1 MSPRAFFDDTAACK
15 MLVER
20 DLLVVQQAFDRGRTV
35 VVPADGIG
43 TDLSRLPPSP
53 PRKNYFFLGF
63 GVGLIV
69 RTIAV
74 LLFEGDCAAFTD
86 INLPVIALSPIF
98 RGATLTTSFPGPLP
112 AVSGK
117 QLGNRSNGAN
127 HRGSS

>member
-1 MSPRAFFDDTAACK
+1 M
-15 MLVER
+15 
-20 DLLVVQQAFDRGRTV
+20 
-35 VVPADGIG
+35 
-43 TDLSRLPPSP
+43 
-53 PRKNYFFLGF
+53 KNYFFLGF

-112 AVSGK
+112 GRSGN
-117 QLGNRSNGAN
+117 QLGNRSRGAN
-127 HRGSS
+127 HRGSNGTI